1 MYESETVGTCAN
13 IKAANVKI
21 YTVDVNTDG
30 GSPSA
35 LLRNCASNSDD
46 GGKEFQAVTSSSG
59 INNAFASIGTKLTKL
74 RVAF

>member
-1 MYESETVGTCAN
+1 
-13 IKAANVKI
+13 
-21 YTVDVNTDG
+21 VDVNTDG